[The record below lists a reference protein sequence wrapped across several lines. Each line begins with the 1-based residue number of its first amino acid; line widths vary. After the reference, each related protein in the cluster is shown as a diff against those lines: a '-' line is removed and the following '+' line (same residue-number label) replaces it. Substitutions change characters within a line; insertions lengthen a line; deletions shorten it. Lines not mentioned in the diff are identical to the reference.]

1 MSLVSEHITPM
12 RWLFQRFEG
21 IDLLHARLPDG
32 SLETQ
37 ILRLLEVPRLVL
49 HLLGPANEHAY
60 LTAF

>member
-1 MSLVSEHITPM
+1 M

-21 IDLLHARLPDG
+21 IDLLHARLLDG